1 MPETLV
7 GIRAA
12 PFGLRRILFRSF
24 DEDEEKSVK
33 FLSRI
38 GRIHTPC
45 RQIVQTVGREHK
57 VDC

>member
-1 MPETLV
+1 
-7 GIRAA
+7 
-12 PFGLRRILFRSF
+12 LRRILFRSF
-24 DEDEEKSVK
+24 DEGEEKSVK